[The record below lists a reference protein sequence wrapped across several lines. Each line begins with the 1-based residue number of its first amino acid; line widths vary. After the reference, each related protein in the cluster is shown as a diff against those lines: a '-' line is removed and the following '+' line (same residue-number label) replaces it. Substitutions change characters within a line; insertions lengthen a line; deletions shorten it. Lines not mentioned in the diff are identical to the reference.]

1 MSVRWARWSVACL
14 LVGSPLSA
22 QRNSDL
28 DRADALLAAGRLIAA
43 ENIYY
48 SAARQRP
55 RDPATRRALG
65 RYLAA
70 RGALRIGAVLLEEAR
85 YFGGDKQGIAL
96 DLAPVY
102 AALGD
107 YRALAALPA
116 GLLTTP
122 ERRRAEYLAANA
134 PAVTLN
140 DSAVVPLIPPTRDGI
155 GDISIVIDLDTLIA
169 TIDPATTGLVLDTAW
184 ARRRSSRLF
193 GSAVDSRRASGVVS
207 EVGIGS
213 AVLRKVP
220 ARYTPM
226 PAGRARIG
234 PDILAALMPT
244 IDEKRRQVILR
255 APRARIRNSGDKLL
269 TLTTR
274 ATILVTSPDSAVAID
289 SPMGRALLAGR
300 RWTWIARAGV
310 IWVER

>member
-1 MSVRWARWSVACL
+1 MATSL
-14 LVGSPLSA
+14 PA
-22 QRNSDL
+22 QRYSDI
-28 DRADALLAAGRLIAA
+28 DRADALLAAGRLVAA

-48 SAARQRP
+48 DAARQRP

-85 YFGGDKQGIAL
+85 YFGGDKQAVAA

-107 YRALAALPA
+107 YRALTALPA
-116 GLLTTP
+116 GPLSTP

-134 PAVTLN
+134 PAIALN
-140 DSAVVPLIPPTRDGI
+140 DSAVVPLTPATREGV
-155 GDISIVIDLDTLIA
+155 GDIPVVIDLDTLIA
-169 TIDPATTGLVLDTAW
+169 TIDPATTGLVLDTSW

-193 GSAVDSRRASGVVS
+193 GSAVDARRASGVVS
-207 EVGIGS
+207 EVNIGS
-213 AVLRKVP
+213 ASLRRVP

-234 PDILAALMPT
+234 PDILATLTPT
-244 IDEKRRQVILR
+244 IDEKKRQLILR
-255 APRARIRNSGDKLL
+255 APRARVRTAGDQLL
-269 TLTTR
+269 TFTTR
-274 ATILVTSPDSAVAID
+274 ASMLVTSPDSASRTTGSTGSVAVAID